1 MSTNFIRSHPE
12 RMNTILQRGAD
23 DRLRYFI
30 RSRFIRSLKRKFM
43 EPMDGGLFCPPSCFR
58 SRWPKCRQNEWE
70 PMGTDELIPTSLTE
84 PNIRFRAT
92 EVPAP

>member
-1 MSTNFIRSHPE
+1 MSTHFIRSHPE

-43 EPMDGGLFCPPSCFR
+43 EPMDGGLLCPPSCFR
-58 SRWPKCRQNEWE
+58 SRWPKFRENGWE
-70 PMGTDELIPTSLTE
+70 PMGTDELTYTSLTE
-84 PNIRFRAT
+84 PNSRCRVI

>member
-1 MSTNFIRSHPE
+1 MSTHFIRSHPE
-12 RMNTILQRGAD
+12 RMNRIFQLGTD

-43 EPMDGGLFCPPSCFR
+43 EPMDGGLLCPPSCFR
-58 SRWPKCRQNEWE
+58 SRWQKCRRNGWE
-70 PMGTDELIPTSLTE
+70 PTGTDELISKSLTE
-84 PNIRFRAT
+84 PNGRCRVI